1 MKFQES
7 FLLEVTLSQDL
18 KYLQVSVSVLQRE
31 AHGWEAGNEQ
41 SCIRIQTPL
50 KLAEILLQFVES
62 ECPTLVEAL

>member
-41 SCIRIQTPL
+41 SCIRKQTPR
-50 KLAEILLQFVES
+50 KLVKNVV
-62 ECPTLVEAL
+62 LVCGM

>member
-7 FLLEVTLSQDL
+7 FLLEATLSQDL

-41 SCIRIQTPL
+41 SCIRKQTPL
-50 KLAEILLQFVES
+50 KLVKTLLWFVEN
-62 ECPTLVEAL
+62 EQVLWWKH